1 MKDVGI
7 FVGSVYGNSQHVAEE
22 VSAVLTSNGY
32 VAKVFLDPNIATFS
46 KVSNVLF
53 ITSTTGNGDI
63 PPNLEFF
70 IHDLEVQKIEMEH
83 KPFAVVALGD
93 SSYGD
98 SFCAAGKKI
107 FSLLTELKGD
117 AIAEILEIDA
127 CETLEPEIEVVSWV
141 KSIMAKFP

>member
-1 MKDVGI
+1 
-7 FVGSVYGNSQHVAEE
+7 
-22 VSAVLTSNGY
+22 
-32 VAKVFLDPNIATFS
+32 
-46 KVSNVLF
+46 
-53 ITSTTGNGDI
+53 
-63 PPNLEFF
+63 
-70 IHDLEVQKIEMEH
+70 
-83 KPFAVVALGD
+83 LGD